1 MLNPLRWKILA
12 ILGIIQFMLVVD
24 ATVVNIAL
32 PHIQHDLG
40 FSRAGLSWVVNGY
53 VLMAGGFLL
62 LGGRLADMFGRRRLF
77 LMGVTIF
84 GIASAICGAATS
96 PAMLVTS
103 RFFQGLG
110 EALAAPAA
118 LGLIALLFTDHKE
131 RAKALGA
138 WGGIAGIA
146 GVTGTIISGLLT
158 NFASWRWIFYINV
171 PIAILG
177 LIMVPRLVTKSEVAK
192 GKRLDVT
199 GALTATAG
207 LITLVYGLLQA
218 ISHSWG
224 SRSVLLPVVAGVV
237 LLGAMTLIERRSKD
251 PLIPSSFFENHTRLL
266 ANFAGLA
273 LAATFFA
280 FIYLLTLFE
289 QQVLGYSPLKGGL
302 SYVPFGVALGVGV
315 GMSAG
320 MIPKLGIKPLIVIGF
335 LGSTVGMLLTGL
347 LHVHAGY
354 AADILPALLVFG
366 FFNGLLLPAAQ
377 TAALHKVTS
386 DDSSLASAVQQAIS
400 QIGGALGLAVLVTIA
415 ARYTQH
421 VANAGSM
428 NADVTHGYTVAF
440 RVSAVILVCAA
451 VVLAALLRN
460 SKTMAPIDAS
470 VPSK

>member
-1 MLNPLRWKILA
+1 MLNPLRWRILA

-24 ATVVNIAL
+24 ATVVNVAL

-77 LMGVTIF
+77 LVGVSIF
-84 GIASAICGAATS
+84 GIASALCGAATG
-96 PAMLVTS
+96 PAMLVAS
-103 RFFQGLG
+103 RFFQGVG

-158 NFASWRWIFYINV
+158 NFASWRWIFYINL

-177 LIMVPRLVTKSEVAK
+177 LIVVPRLVPKSEGTQNK
-192 GKRLDVT
+192 QLDIA

-218 ISHSWG
+218 ITHPWG
-224 SRSVLLPVVAGVV
+224 SQAVLLPVVVGLA
-237 LLGAMTLIERRSKD
+237 LLSAIVFVEQRSKD
-251 PLIPSSFFENHTRLL
+251 PLIPLGFLQNRTRLL
-266 ANFAGLA
+266 GNFAGLS

-289 QQVLGYSPLKGGL
+289 QQILGYSPLKGGL
-302 SYVPFGVALGVGV
+302 SYVPFGLALGVGV
-315 GMSAG
+315 GMSAT
-320 MIPKLGIKPLIVIGF
+320 MIPKLGIKPLMVIGF
-335 LGSTVGMLLTGL
+335 LGSAVGMLLASM
-347 LHVHAGY
+347 LHASGGY
-354 AADILPALLVFG
+354 AAHILPSLLVFG

-377 TAALHKVTS
+377 TAALHEVNS
-386 DDSSLASAVQQAIS
+386 DNSSLASAVQQATS

-415 ARYTQH
+415 ARYAQNTSS
-421 VANAGSM
+421 AASAG
-428 NADVTHGYTVAF
+428 VVTTHGYAVAF
-440 RVSAVILVCAA
+440 QVSVAILVLAA
-451 VVLAALLRN
+451 VALAALLRN

-470 VPSK
+470 VPNK